1 MTDFEKRLQEAL
13 YGPPGTMKLQGVSGW
28 IKAKPAGELKPG
40 DVTLWNYGYTETV
53 LAVAPSKTGKTVTV
67 EIMDDKS
74 GNHYTRKLGAARLV
88 AVPDRI
94 QKGA

>member
-1 MTDFEKRLQEAL
+1 MTDFEKRLHDTL
-13 YGPPGTMKLQGVSGW
+13 FGPPGTVKLQGVSGW

-40 DVTLWNYGYTETV
+40 DVIMWNYGYTETV
-53 LAVAPSKTGKTVTV
+53 LAVTPSKTGKTVSV
-67 EIMDDKS
+67 DIICDGS
-74 GNHYTRKLGAARLV
+74 GYRSTRKFGAARLV

>member
-1 MTDFEKRLQEAL
+1 MSDFEKRLHDAL
-13 YGPPGTMKLQGVSGW
+13 FGPPGTMKLQGVSGW

-40 DVTLWNYGYTETV
+40 DVIMWNYGYTSTV

-67 EIMDDKS
+67 ETADDKS
-74 GNHYTRKLGAARLV
+74 GNHYTRKMTASRLV